1 MKTATMAVRREACGV
16 DLGALQLSNP
26 VETVC
31 SESAPWHTRPL
42 LTSLLLCGS
51 DSIRERAVVYPV
63 SETQDHTVRV
73 ELKTRTCNV
82 INSNNVT
89 TTLAKTLSPTL
100 RRHHTQAAKY
110 AAK

>member
-42 LTSLLLCGS
+42 LTSLLLCGNFAGL
-51 DSIRERAVVYPV
+51 IRERAVVYPNRIGDAGPH
-63 SETQDHTVRV
+63 SSCRTQNENVQRHQ
-73 ELKTRTCNV
+73 LK
-82 INSNNVT
+82 
-89 TTLAKTLSPTL
+89 
-100 RRHHTQAAKY
+100 
-110 AAK
+110 